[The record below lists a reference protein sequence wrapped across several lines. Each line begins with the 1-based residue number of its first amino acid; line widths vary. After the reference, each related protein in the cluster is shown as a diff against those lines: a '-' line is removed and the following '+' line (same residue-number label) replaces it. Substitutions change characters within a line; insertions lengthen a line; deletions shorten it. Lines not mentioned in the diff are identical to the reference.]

1 MFKNQAAYKIVFTKN
16 IAMKVLL
23 EIKDNKAES
32 LLEVLKSLSY
42 VKVRP
47 LTDAKAKTLG
57 DIKKA
62 VEELKMI
69 KEGKLTGITLQ
80 DLLNEL

>member
-1 MFKNQAAYKIVFTKN
+1 
-16 IAMKVLL
+16 MKVLL

-32 LLEVLKSLSY
+32 LLELLKSLSY
-42 VKVRP
+42 VKVKP

-62 VEELKMI
+62 VEELKND
-69 KEGKLTGITLQ
+69 KGR
-80 DLLNEL
+80 